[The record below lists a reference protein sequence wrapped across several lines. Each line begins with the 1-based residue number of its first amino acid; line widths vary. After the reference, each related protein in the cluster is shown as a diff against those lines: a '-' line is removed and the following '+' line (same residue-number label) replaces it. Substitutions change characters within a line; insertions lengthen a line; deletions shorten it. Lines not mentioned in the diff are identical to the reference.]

1 MNSTD
6 YPSLL
11 PSTARA
17 RQTRYSQGAEIIKQR
32 IKQGIYKPGEQLPSL
47 RALSAELGVSLP
59 SVQRAIRQLETESL
73 LESRHGVG
81 IRVLETADCGGT
93 ALLFGFVQP
102 YFSRFSMVLQHY
114 MEQALDSRS
123 NLCIVKST
131 HNDSERERQEIE
143 RLIDSGVNG
152 LLIWPVDGDTNS
164 QFLQQVSERL
174 PIVFVDRTLETIKAP
189 SVVLDYENGAR
200 QIVRHLHKIKRSRIL
215 VVCDPAD
222 ISSFNQLKRGLR
234 EEAEKLGIAQALTIF
249 DYPIVRLIEAAYA
262 NDYSLA
268 DACAETLAHL
278 VQSDDYDALFCPQS
292 DLFEQVFVDS
302 GRTELLKNLHC
313 VTLRSSKG
321 TPHSRRYYNLK
332 IEEWELD
339 TANMLVQALN
349 LLQNMALRRRVST
362 RSIRLP
368 ISRKEEPDSTL
379 AKPTQSA

>member
-1 MNSTD
+1 MNSPD
-6 YPSLL
+6 FPAALS
-11 PSTARA
+11 SDARA
-17 RQTRYSQGAEIIKQR
+17 RQSRYSQGAEIIKQR
-32 IKQGIYKPGEQLPSL
+32 IKQGVYKPGEQLPSL
-47 RALSAELGVSLP
+47 RALSAELNLSFP
-59 SVQRAIRQLETESL
+59 AVQRAVRQLETEAI

-81 IRVLETADCGGT
+81 IRVLEAADCGGT

-123 NLCIVKST
+123 NLCVVKST
-131 HNDSERERQEIE
+131 HNDSAREQREIE
-143 RLIDSGVNG
+143 RLIESGVNG

-174 PIVFVDRTLETIKAP
+174 PVVFVDRTLEDIKAP

-234 EEAEKLGIAQALTIF
+234 EEAEKLGLASTLTII
-249 DYPIVRLIEAAYA
+249 DYSIVQLIEAAYA
-262 NDYSLA
+262 GDYSHA
-268 DACAETLAHL
+268 DACAEMLAPL
-278 VQSDDYDALFCPQS
+278 VQSGDYDALFCPQS
-292 DLFEQVFVDS
+292 EWFDQVFADS
-302 GRTELLKNLHC
+302 GRAELLKNVHC
-313 VTLRSSKG
+313 VTLRTSNG
-321 TPHSRRYYNLK
+321 PPHSRRHYDLK

-349 LLQNMALRRRVST
+349 LLQDMALRRRANT

-368 ISRKEEPDSTL
+368 ISRKNKRSSDSAL
-379 AKPTQSA
+379 